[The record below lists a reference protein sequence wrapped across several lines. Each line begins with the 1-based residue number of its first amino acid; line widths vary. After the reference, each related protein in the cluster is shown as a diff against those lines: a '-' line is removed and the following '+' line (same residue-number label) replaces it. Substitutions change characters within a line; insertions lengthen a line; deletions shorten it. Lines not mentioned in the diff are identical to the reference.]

1 VTRLCDV
8 VTTAV
13 GIPPHPGNRAQF
25 LRNGDEIFP
34 AMLQAIDDAEHR
46 VEMLTFVYWTGGI
59 ARRMAAALSA
69 AARRGVDVRVLLDA
83 IGARSMDRH
92 LVDVMER
99 AGCDVRMFRPPL
111 SRFRLRSVEHRTH
124 RKILVCDETVGFTGG
139 VGIAAEWEG
148 DARNPDEWRDTHF
161 RVTGPAVRQMEASF
175 IEHWV
180 ECGHP
185 SFAEDDRFPDLD
197 DAGDT
202 EVLVL
207 RGSSGPFWHD
217 VGLTMDALLR
227 CAERQIHL
235 TTAYFAPGERML
247 RLLCD
252 AVERGVE
259 VVLLL
264 PGTHLDNRVV
274 HLASS
279 DEYERLMECGVQIHH
294 YERTMLHTKCLT
306 VDGEVA
312 LVGSANIDERSMRH
326 NEEIALAIF
335 DPDVVATLDEHFA
348 EDLTHAEEIDL
359 ERWRDRPIWKKWLE
373 AAVNPIEDLL

>member
-1 VTRLCDV
+1 MT
-8 VTTAV
+8 
-13 GIPPHPGNRAQF
+13 
-25 LRNGDEIFP
+25 
-34 AMLQAIDDAEHR
+34 
-46 VEMLTFVYWTGGI
+46 
-59 ARRMAAALSA
+59 
-69 AARRGVDVRVLLDA
+69 
-83 IGARSMDRH
+83 
-92 LVDVMER
+92 
-99 AGCDVRMFRPPL
+99 
-111 SRFRLRSVEHRTH
+111 
-124 RKILVCDETVGFTGG
+124 
-139 VGIAAEWEG
+139 
-148 DARNPDEWRDTHF
+148 
-161 RVTGPAVRQMEASF
+161 ASF

-185 SFAEDDRFPDLD
+185 SFAEADRFPDLD

-207 RGSSGPFWHD
+207 RGSSGPSWHD

-227 CAERQIHL
+227 CAERTIHL

-247 RLLCD
+247 QLLCD

-279 DEYERLMECGVQIHH
+279 DEYERLMECGVAIHH

-326 NEEIALAIF
+326 NEEIALAVF
-335 DPDVVATLDEHFA
+335 DPEVVATLDEHFA
-348 EDLTHAEEIDL
+348 EDLTHAEVIDL